1 LGKDEKIIMSNSN
14 KIIECPVCR
23 GTGKIIG
30 NKKPQGEP
38 EIHECMACY
47 GEGKVIEANT
57 KKQTIKLYKYYGS
70 FGIGD

>member
-1 LGKDEKIIMSNSN
+1 MDNE
-14 KIIECPVCR
+14 KIIECPVCK

-30 NKKPQGEP
+30 GKKPQGEP
-38 EIHECMACY
+38 EEYECMACY

>member
-1 LGKDEKIIMSNSN
+1 MGKDEKVIMSNSN

-38 EIHECMACY
+38 EVYECMACL
-47 GEGKVIEANT
+47 GTGKVTEADT
-57 KKQTIKLYKYYGS
+57 KKPTIKIYKYYGE
-70 FGIGD
+70 FQL